1 VRQLPHGTVTFLFTD
16 IEGSTR
22 LLHELG
28 RDYAEALATH
38 RRVLRDAFEGHG
50 GVEVDT
56 QGDAFFV
63 AFGNAAG
70 AVAAAAEAQAALTH
84 GPIRVRMGLH
94 TGTPELTDE
103 GYVGLDVHLGAR
115 VAAAGHGGQVL
126 LTEATRARV
135 GIDVVDLG
143 EHRVK
148 DFADPVWVF
157 QLPADESFPPLK
169 TISNTNLPRPASSF
183 VGRERERAEVAAL
196 VREGSR
202 LVTLTGPGG
211 CGKTRL
217 AIEAAAELVPEHRN
231 GVYWVGLAALRDP
244 ALVID
249 TIAQTLGAKGGVAE
263 HIGERELLLLL
274 DNVEQVIDAAPEL
287 AALVESCGNLRLLV
301 TSRELLQ
308 VRGEASYPVEPLA
321 ESDAT
326 DLFCERS
333 SLARD
338 ETITELCGRLDRLPL
353 AIELAAA
360 RTVAL
365 SPREVLERL
374 SGRLDLLRGG
384 RDALPRQRT
393 LRATIEW
400 SYDLLSV
407 EEQHAFA
414 RLAVFSGGCTLEAAE
429 AVTNAG
435 LDTLQSLVEKSLLRR
450 AGERFWMFETIR
462 KFAGERLDASGERE
476 AVARRHATWLAELVE
491 RLELPVRHGEPDATS
506 RLSAEIDNLRS
517 ALEWLARRGDVGD
530 AVRIL
535 DGLWYFWV
543 TKGSATEGLRWAR
556 WVVVEAPKAPPN
568 ERALGLLDAS
578 ELFRFFGQTAD
589 GLRLKLE
596 LLPQLRELSPERLY
610 PATLADAAE
619 MLAEA
624 GDFERAR
631 RLGREAVAWRRRLGK
646 PSGINHALSNLAMV
660 EFRAGNFVQAR
671 RLSEEALELVE
682 EPFVP
687 TNALYSALL
696 AGESARRAG
705 DRPSAR
711 RLLLRAVGLCQEL
724 GQRGV
729 LPELLQEVAAAGAGG
744 IDSVRILSASQR
756 LVTELGLP
764 RWDIA
769 DYERTVSA
777 LRGEL
782 GDAAFEEAW
791 ADGAG
796 LQEDRALL
804 LAAGCLD

>member
-1 VRQLPHGTVTFLFTD
+1 
-16 IEGSTR
+16 
-22 LLHELG
+22 
-28 RDYAEALATH
+28 
-38 RRVLRDAFEGHG
+38 
-50 GVEVDT
+50 
-56 QGDAFFV
+56 
-63 AFGNAAG
+63 
-70 AVAAAAEAQAALTH
+70 
-84 GPIRVRMGLH
+84 
-94 TGTPELTDE
+94 
-103 GYVGLDVHLGAR
+103 
-115 VAAAGHGGQVL
+115 
-126 LTEATRARV
+126 
-135 GIDVVDLG
+135 
-143 EHRVK
+143 
-148 DFADPVWVF
+148 
-157 QLPADESFPPLK
+157 
-169 TISNTNLPRPASSF
+169 
-183 VGRERERAEVAAL
+183 
-196 VREGSR
+196 
-202 LVTLTGPGG
+202 
-211 CGKTRL
+211 
-217 AIEAAAELVPEHRN
+217 
-231 GVYWVGLAALRDP
+231 
-244 ALVID
+244 
-249 TIAQTLGAKGGVAE
+249 
-263 HIGERELLLLL
+263 
-274 DNVEQVIDAAPEL
+274 
-287 AALVESCGNLRLLV
+287 
-301 TSRELLQ
+301 
-308 VRGEASYPVEPLA
+308 
-321 ESDAT
+321 
-326 DLFCERS
+326 
-333 SLARD
+333 
-338 ETITELCGRLDRLPL
+338 
-353 AIELAAA
+353 
-360 RTVAL
+360 
-365 SPREVLERL
+365 
-374 SGRLDLLRGG
+374 
-384 RDALPRQRT
+384 
-393 LRATIEW
+393 
-400 SYDLLSV
+400 
-407 EEQHAFA
+407 
-414 RLAVFSGGCTLEAAE
+414 
-429 AVTNAG
+429 
-435 LDTLQSLVEKSLLRR
+435 
-450 AGERFWMFETIR
+450 
-462 KFAGERLDASGERE
+462 
-476 AVARRHATWLAELVE
+476 
-491 RLELPVRHGEPDATS
+491 
-506 RLSAEIDNLRS
+506 
-517 ALEWLARRGDVGD
+517 
-530 AVRIL
+530 
-535 DGLWYFWV
+535 
-543 TKGSATEGLRWAR
+543 
-556 WVVVEAPKAPPN
+556 VVVEAPKAPPN